1 MAFQNK
7 CVMIFFEVNSMEN
20 NEEERGYVPRPAWQV
35 WAARVG
41 VVLFIALVIY
51 QYFRIMRGGL

>member
-1 MAFQNK
+1 
-7 CVMIFFEVNSMEN
+7 MEN
-20 NEEERGYVPRPAWQV
+20 NEGELGYVPRPALQV

-51 QYFRIMRGGL
+51 QYVRIIRGGL

>member
-1 MAFQNK
+1 
-7 CVMIFFEVNSMEN
+7 MEQTD
-20 NEEERGYVPRPAWQV
+20 ETVQPTEDGYVPRPAWQV

-51 QYFRIMRGGL
+51 QYIRIMRGGL